1 MLIRKIALLLVSSA
15 LLLSQGCALMPSG
28 YSPMSQPSTG
38 SAQDMSQQQFED
50 RIDDELSFP
59 SGG

>member
-1 MLIRKIALLLVSSA
+1 MLIRKIALLLVCSA
-15 LLLSQGCALMPSG
+15 ALLSQGCALLPSG

-38 SAQDMSQQQFED
+38 SAQDMSQQVED
-50 RIDDELSFP
+50 SIEDELSRP

>member
-1 MLIRKIALLLVSSA
+1 MLIRKIALLLVYSA

-38 SAQDMSQQQFED
+38 GAQDMSQQFED
-50 RIDDELSFP
+50 RIDDELSRP